1 MEKFVVVE
9 DGIVKN
15 TIIADS
21 FESAEENC
29 GVGKIVIQTEETGV
43 AHNGATW
50 DGHKFG
56 PKPEEP
62 VLEVVEEPVAE

>member
-21 FESAEENC
+21 FESAEESC
-29 GVGKIVIQTEETGV
+29 GVGKIVIETEETGV
-43 AHNGATW
+43 ANNGATW
-50 DGHKFG
+50 DGQKFG

-62 VLEVVEEPVAE
+62 VIEVVEEPVVE